1 MHLSPYIIIIM
12 RNPILLISLL
22 VLLLGSCATKKD
34 IYYFQDVEK
43 LLDDSNMAKTSEYIQ
58 VNDELLILVSSLDM
72 EATMPFNLFRAT
84 TDNRTEAIPYLVDS
98 KGNIDMPTLG
108 QIHVE
113 GKTRI
118 EVRDLLDSKLKKYIK
133 DVIVNVRILNFKVT
147 ILGDVKSPGTF
158 PVETEKINIF
168 QAIGMAGD
176 LNVSAERKNII
187 LIRDNGTHKEYQK
200 IDLTKANIVTAPYYH
215 LQQNDILYIPPNA
228 AKIKSA
234 SINPLYSL
242 ALSTLSSV
250 ISFITFA
257 VTISKK

>member
-22 VLLLGSCATKKD
+22 VLLLGSCASKKD
-34 IYYFQDVEK
+34 IYYFQDIDK
-43 LLDDSNMAKTSEYIQ
+43 LLSETNIAKSSENIQ
-58 VNDELLILVSSLDM
+58 VNDELLILVTSLDL
-72 EATMPFNLFRAT
+72 EATKPFNLLRLT
-84 TDNRTEAIPYLVDS
+84 GDSRSETMTYLVDS

-118 EVRDLLDSKLKKYIK
+118 EVRNLLESELKRYIK

-147 ILGDVKSPGTF
+147 ILGDVSSPGTY
-158 PVETEKINIF
+158 PVESEKINIF
-168 QAIGMAGD
+168 QALGLAGD

-187 LIRDNGTHKEYQK
+187 LIRDNGTHKEYQM
-200 IDLTKANIVTAPYYH
+200 IDLTRADIVNASFYH